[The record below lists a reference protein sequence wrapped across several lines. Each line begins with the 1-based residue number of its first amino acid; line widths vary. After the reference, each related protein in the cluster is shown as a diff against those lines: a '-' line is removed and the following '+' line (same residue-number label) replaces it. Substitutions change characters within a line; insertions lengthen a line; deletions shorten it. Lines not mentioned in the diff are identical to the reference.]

1 MHTNNY
7 SKNKKLELLISKFIK
22 KVINDNKNYNIIKNI
37 SNKNINNQNINN
49 QNIKLVNIFLENNN
63 INKISTEN
71 LIINYNFEDSIN
83 NLLHTK
89 SILEKYLLKKILYF
103 NFNINENN
111 LHELLIINDSS
122 NNNSS
127 NNKIYN
133 INFINFD
140 IINKNVV
147 LDKNNNIDNIIFSND
162 SLFFIQDLNCIYLIF
177 EKNLNDEIF
186 INKSKII
193 NIKTKNI
200 KTKNIKTKNIKTKN
214 INNKIKSINKTKKI
228 INIK

>member
-1 MHTNNY
+1 MAL
-7 SKNKKLELLISKFIK
+7 NKS
-22 KVINDNKNYNIIKNI
+22 
-37 SNKNINNQNINN
+37 
-49 QNIKLVNIFLENNN
+49 LVTVLMPVFNAEDFLRE
-63 INKISTEN
+63 
-71 LIINYNFEDSIN
+71 SIN
-83 NLLHTK
+83 
-89 SILEKYLLKKILYF
+89 SILNQTYDYF
-103 NFNINENN
+103 
-111 LHELLIINDSS
+111 ELLIINDSS
-122 NNNSS
+122 NNDSS

-147 LDKNNNIDNIIFSND
+147 LDKNNNIDNIIFNND

-177 EKNLNDEIF
+177 EKNSNDEIF

-200 KTKNIKTKNIKTKN
+200 KIKNIKTKN

>member
-7 SKNKKLELLISKFIK
+7 SKNKKLELIINNFIK
-22 KVINDNKNYNIIKNI
+22 KVINDDKNYNLIKNI
-37 SNKNINNQNINN
+37 TNSNNNHS
-49 QNIKLVNIFLENNN
+49 IKLINIFLDNNN
-63 INKISTEN
+63 IDKITTEK
-71 LIINYNFEDSIN
+71 LKINCKIEDSIN
-83 NLLHTK
+83 NLLNSK
-89 SILEKYLLKKILYF
+89 SLLEKYLLKKILYF

-122 NNNSS
+122 NNDSS

-133 INFINFD
+133 INFISFD

-147 LDKNNNIDNIIFSND
+147 LDKNNNIDNIIFNND

-177 EKNLNDEIF
+177 EKNSNDEIF

-193 NIKTKNI
+193 NI